1 MHVSQNQQ
9 SIYLSQ
15 FETLN
20 FLIFREK
27 NEEMNELT
35 NGHDKCRRLLK
46 RLQNE
51 LLSRERTSQR

>member
-9 SIYLSQ
+9 SIYLPQ
-15 FETLN
+15 FETLK
-20 FLIFREK
+20 FLIFGEK

-35 NGHDKCRRLLK
+35 NIHGKRRRLTK

-51 LLSRERTSQR
+51 LLSRERTSKR